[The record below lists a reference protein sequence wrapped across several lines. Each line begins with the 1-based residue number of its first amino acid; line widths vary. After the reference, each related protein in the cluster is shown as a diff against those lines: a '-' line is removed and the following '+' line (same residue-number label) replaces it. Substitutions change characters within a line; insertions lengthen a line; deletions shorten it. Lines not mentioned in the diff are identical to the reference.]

1 MRVVALEEHF
11 SHPALQDPESAARL
25 RDNPRMRR
33 IETDLADIGEQ
44 RLADMDAAGIDMQV
58 LSHTVP
64 GAEAP
69 KPERAV
75 RAAAE
80 VNDALAATIAAHPS
94 RFAGFATLPM
104 QDPERAAAELER
116 AVRDLGLC
124 GTMIN
129 GMIDGAFL
137 DDPRFLPVLERAH
150 DLDVPVYLHPAL
162 PPESVAGAYYSGL
175 QPEVGQ
181 LLAMAG
187 WGWHAETAVH
197 TLRLIVSGIF
207 DRLPGLQL
215 IIGHMGEMIP
225 FALDRID
232 RVLGPVTPQLRQ
244 PIPDYFQTNIHI
256 TTSGYTAIAP
266 LQCALSVLG
275 VDRILFSVDYP
286 YLSNRAARTLLDTA
300 PLGTADR
307 EKIAHGNADRL
318 LRL

>member
-1 MRVVALEEHF
+1 VLR
-11 SHPALQDPESAARL
+11 DPEVTARL
-25 RDNPRMRR
+25 REHPRMRG
-33 IETDLADIGEQ
+33 IETALADIGEQ
-44 RLADMDAAGIDMQV
+44 RLADMDAAGIDVQV

-69 KPERAV
+69 EPGQAA

-80 VNDALAATIAAHPS
+80 VNDALAATIGAHPD

-104 QDPERAAAELER
+104 QDPEQAAVELER

-129 GMIDGAFL
+129 GMTVGEFL
-137 DDPRFLPVLERAH
+137 DAPQFLPVLECAQ

-162 PPESVAGAYYSGL
+162 PPEPVAKAYYSGL
-175 QPEVGQ
+175 EPEVGG

-187 WGWHAETAVH
+187 WGWHAETALH
-197 TLRLIVSGIF
+197 TLRLIVSGVF
-207 DRLPGLQL
+207 DRLPRLQL

-232 RVLGPVTPQLRQ
+232 RALTPVTPQLRQ

-275 VDRILFSVDYP
+275 ADRILFSVDYP
-286 YLSNRAARTLLDTA
+286 YLSNQAARTLLDTA
-300 PLGTADR
+300 PLSSADR
-307 EKIAHGNADRL
+307 EKIAHGNADRVL
-318 LRL
+318 HLERR

>member
-11 SHPALQDPESAARL
+11 SHPALRDPELVARL
-25 RDNPRMRR
+25 REHPRMGH
-33 IETDLADIGEQ
+33 IEGALADVGEQ
-44 RLADMDAAGIDMQV
+44 RLADMDAAGIDVQV

-64 GAEAP
+64 GAEGP
-69 KPERAV
+69 DPERAV
-75 RAAAE
+75 RAATE
-80 VNDALAATIAAHPS
+80 VNDALAATVAAHPS

-104 QDPERAAAELER
+104 QDPEQAAAELER
-116 AVRDLGLC
+116 AVRGLGLR

-129 GMIDGAFL
+129 GLTAGTFL
-137 DDPRFLPVLERAH
+137 DDPRFMPVLECAQ
-150 DLDVPVYLHPAL
+150 DLDVPIYLHPAL
-162 PPESVAGAYYSGL
+162 PPEPVAQAYYSGL
-175 QPEVGQ
+175 QPEVGRV
-181 LLAMAG
+181 LAMAG
-187 WGWHAETAVH
+187 WGWHAEAALH

-207 DRLPGLQL
+207 DRLPRLQL

-232 RVLGPVTPQLRQ
+232 HVLTPLTPQLRQ
-244 PIPDYFQTNIHI
+244 PIPEYFQTNIHI
-256 TTSGYTAIAP
+256 TTSGYTAVAP

-286 YLSNRAARTLLDTA
+286 YLHNQAARTLLDTA
-300 PLGTADR
+300 PLSSADR